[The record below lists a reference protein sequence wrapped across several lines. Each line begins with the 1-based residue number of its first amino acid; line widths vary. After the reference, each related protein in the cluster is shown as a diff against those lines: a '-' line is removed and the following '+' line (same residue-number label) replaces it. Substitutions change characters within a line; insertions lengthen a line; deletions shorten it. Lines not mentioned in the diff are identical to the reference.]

1 MRGEA
6 VECLRRGIS
15 IARHEDGTIEE
26 TRCLCTMVN
35 RIVAI
40 SMVKNEA
47 DIIESFV
54 RHALLIADCLL
65 VVDHDS
71 TDDTEEILAQLQG
84 EGLPLE
90 ISGYAGAGHDQA
102 EVMTGLMYRAIEE
115 YGADIVIPLDADE
128 FLVSPSGGSAYV
140 RRILQ
145 GLPVTGVYQCRWF
158 RYELVAPEESQED
171 YLLSRP
177 ARRSLKQDFPSK
189 AIVGR
194 IPVQEL
200 RPSLM
205 QGNHA
210 LRLPRYEGTFM
221 VVKAEE
227 LPDVHLAHFPFRSRE
242 QILSKKLCMW
252 LSNCAKFT
260 RYSFSARG
268 RYVPGQV
275 QAEGDMN
282 FFRAFCAGDEAAL
295 QLPFLEES
303 VPALLTEYEKECT
316 CLYTGAVRQPLG
328 NVLKLAE
335 KIADA
340 YAFQS
345 IFLQKP
351 SVTLIYL
358 WDGDVDSWQKT
369 LVSLQFQSYT
379 PEECLVVSLQASG
392 GGMAWQVARELAEGM
407 GGSICCT
414 FAELADL
421 SELGGLAVGQYA
433 MYLLPGTVLHK
444 GILDDMTAMLAS
456 QPLIKSVIAPAVP
469 RHSALVHETD
479 WLGRENDTIV
489 YMMGD
494 NLAEKCLRFGLPGD
508 WTLSGILF
516 RRADLEELNWLNNFF
531 LEGRCMLATLC
542 NKFFD
547 SRSMLGIICEAA
559 IDLPEEAADKAI
571 LREMER
577 FYLLQVALS
586 AGTLSQASCQAAFS
600 EWEAWRESHIGRL
613 RVEADGELCDLYE
626 QLWQG

>member
-1 MRGEA
+1 
-6 VECLRRGIS
+6 
-15 IARHEDGTIEE
+15 
-26 TRCLCTMVN
+26 MVN

-47 DIIESFV
+47 DVIESFV
-54 RHALLIADCLL
+54 RHGLLIADCLL

-71 TDDTEEILAQLQG
+71 TDGTGEILAQLQR

-145 GLPVTGVYQCRWF
+145 GLPATGVYQCQWL
-158 RYELVAPEESQED
+158 RYELAAPEESPED

-210 LRLPRYEGTFM
+210 LRLPNYEGTFL
-221 VVKAEE
+221 VVEAEA

-268 RYVPGQV
+268 RYVPGQAR
-275 QAEGDMN
+275 AEGDMN
-282 FFRAFCAGDEAAL
+282 FFRAFCAGDEAAV
-295 QLPFLEES
+295 QLPVLEES
-303 VPALLTEYEKECT
+303 VPAFLTEYEKECT
-316 CLYTGAVRQPLG
+316 CRYTEAVRQPLG

-358 WDGDVDSWQKT
+358 WDGDVESWKKT
-369 LVSLQFQSYT
+369 LTSLQLQSYT
-379 PEECLVVSLQASG
+379 PEECLVVRLQATG
-392 GGMAWQVARELAEGM
+392 GDMVWQAARELAEGM
-407 GGSICCT
+407 GGDIRCT
-414 FAELADL
+414 FAELTDL
-421 SELGGLAVGQYA
+421 SELDGLAGGQYA

-444 GILDDMTAMLAS
+444 GILDDMTAILAS
-456 QPLIKSVIAPAVP
+456 QPLIKSVIAPVVT
-469 RHSALVHETD
+469 RHSAWVHETD
-479 WLGRENDTIV
+479 WLDRENDTIV

-494 NLAEKCLRFGLPGD
+494 NLAEKCLRFGLPEV

-516 RRADLEELNWLNNFF
+516 RRADLEQLNWLKNFF
-531 LEGRCMLATLC
+531 FEGRCMLATLC

-547 SRSMLGIICEAA
+547 SRSMLGIMCEAS
-559 IDLPEEAADKAI
+559 IDLPVEAAEKVI
-571 LREMER
+571 LREIER

-586 AGTLSQASCQAAFS
+586 VGTLSQDYCLEAFS
-600 EWEAWRESHIGRL
+600 EWAAWRESHIGSL
-613 RVEADGELCDLYE
+613 RSEANVELCDMYE
-626 QLWQG
+626 QMGQD

>member
-1 MRGEA
+1 
-6 VECLRRGIS
+6 
-15 IARHEDGTIEE
+15 
-26 TRCLCTMVN
+26 MVN

-47 DIIESFV
+47 DVIESFV
-54 RHALLIADCLL
+54 RHGLLIADCLL

-71 TDDTEEILAQLQG
+71 TDGTGEILAKLQG

-90 ISGYAGAGHDQA
+90 IRGYAGAGHDQA
-102 EVMTGLMYRAIEE
+102 EVMTGLMYCAIEE
-115 YGADIVIPLDADE
+115 YEADIVIPLDADE

-145 GLPVTGVYQCRWF
+145 ELPATGIYQCRWF
-158 RYELVAPEESQED
+158 RYELEAPEKSQGD

-177 ARRSLKQDFPSK
+177 ARRSLEQDFPSK

-210 LRLPRYEGTFM
+210 LRLPSYEGTFL
-221 VVKAEE
+221 VVTAEE

-268 RYVPGQV
+268 RYVPGQAR
-275 QAEGDMN
+275 AEGDMN
-282 FFRAFCAGDEAAL
+282 FFRAFCAGDEAAV
-295 QLPFLEES
+295 QMPVLEQS

-316 CLYTGAVRQPLG
+316 CCYTGTVRQPLG

-345 IFLQKP
+345 VFLKKP

-358 WDGDVDSWQKT
+358 WDGDVESWQKT
-369 LVSLQFQSYT
+369 LASLQLQSYT
-379 PEECLVVSLQASG
+379 PDECLVISLQAAG
-392 GGMAWQVARELAEGM
+392 NGIAWQAAWELAEGV
-407 GGSICCT
+407 GGAIRCT
-414 FAELADL
+414 FAELTDL
-421 SELGGLAVGQYA
+421 SELEGLAGGQHV

-444 GILDDMTAMLAS
+444 GILDNMTAILAG
-456 QPLIKSVIAPAVP
+456 QPLIKAVIAPAIP
-469 RHSALVHETD
+469 KRSAWVHGSD
-479 WLGRENDTIV
+479 WLDRENDTIV

-494 NLAEKCLRFGLPGD
+494 NLAEKCLRFGLPGA

-516 RRADLEELNWLNNFF
+516 RRGDLEKLEWLKNFF
-531 LEGRCMLATLC
+531 FEGHCMLATLC

-547 SRSMLGIICEAA
+547 SKGMLGILCEAS
-559 IDLPEEAADKAI
+559 IDLPGEAADKAI

-577 FYLLQVALS
+577 FYLLQVASS
-586 AGTLSQASCQAAFS
+586 AGTLSQDSCQAAFS
-600 EWEAWRESHIGRL
+600 EWAAWREKHIGRL
-613 RVEADGELCDLYE
+613 RAEADGELCDLYE
-626 QLWQG
+626 QLG

>member
-1 MRGEA
+1 
-6 VECLRRGIS
+6 
-15 IARHEDGTIEE
+15 
-26 TRCLCTMVN
+26 MVN

-47 DIIESFV
+47 DVIESFV

-65 VVDHDS
+65 VTDHDS
-71 TDDTEEILAQLQG
+71 TDGTGELLLQLQRD
-84 EGLPLE
+84 GLPLE
-90 ISGYAGAGHDQA
+90 VRSYAGAGHDQA

-128 FLVSPSGGSAYV
+128 FLVSLSGGSAYV

-145 GLPVTGVYQCRWF
+145 GLSATGIYQCQWF
-158 RYELVAPEESQED
+158 RYELEAPDESQGD

-210 LRLPRYEGTFM
+210 LRLPSHEGTFI
-221 VVKAEE
+221 VITAEE

-268 RYVPGQV
+268 KYVPGQAR
-275 QAEGDMN
+275 AEGDMN
-282 FFRAFCAGDEAAL
+282 FFRAFCAGDEAAV
-295 QLPFLEES
+295 QIPVLEES

-316 CLYTGAVRQPLG
+316 CRYTEAVRQPLG

-345 IFLQKP
+345 IFSRKP

-358 WDGDVDSWQKT
+358 WDGNVNSWQKT
-369 LVSLQFQSYT
+369 LASLQLQSYT
-379 PEECLVVSLQASG
+379 PEECLVVGLQAAGSG
-392 GGMAWQVARELAEGM
+392 IAWQTAREVAGSM
-407 GGSICCT
+407 GGAIRCT

-421 SELGGLAVGQYA
+421 SELEGLAGGQYV

-444 GILDDMTAMLAS
+444 GILDNMTAMLAS
-456 QPLIKSVIAPAVP
+456 QPLIKAVIAPAAP
-469 RHSALVHETD
+469 RHSAWGHGTD
-479 WLGRENDTIV
+479 WLDRENDTVV

-494 NLAEKCLRFGLPGD
+494 NLAEKCLRFGLPEA

-516 RRADLEELNWLNNFF
+516 RRADLEQLNWLKNFF
-531 LEGRCMLATLC
+531 SGGYCMLATLC

-547 SRSMLGIICEAA
+547 SRSMLGIICEAS

-571 LREMER
+571 MREMER
-577 FYLLQVALS
+577 FYLLQVASS
-586 AGTLSQASCQAAFS
+586 AGTLSQDSCLAAFS
-600 EWEAWRESHIGRL
+600 EWESWRERHIGGL
-613 RVEADGELCDLYE
+613 RTEADRELCDLYE
-626 QLWQG
+626 KIGQD